1 VDIRVK
7 YEFRD
12 EEGGAYSE
20 MGGERAEILGAN
32 QLEFSNLTPEETTG
46 TWAENFSNSPL
57 LAAWVTHLDPPVK
70 TLAGMASRLAGGV
83 PSSLDQESAI
93 QFSRALYD
101 LIVANG
107 VTYQTPSGFLQEYI
121 PGQDIKYPR
130 DVLRDKSGTCVDL
143 AILYASACEAVGI
156 RTLLIVSPGHSFP
169 VIYLPDGNLLPVE
182 CTSIS
187 GAAVGAAEISALSF
201 DQAVEIGISEIGL
214 HYAID
219 VQDLQRKGVVS
230 PELPRLEAD
239 ILKRWGWHLP
249 DELSATDDK
258 QKAVT
263 PTSNFAAYSSQ
274 QQGLSFLYP
283 EEWNIQEEEGTI
295 DVVHPQIY
303 AWVTMFKIWED
314 YDPQTH
320 DFTVTSRT
328 KVVINGID
336 TLRIDAQ
343 STSTEGVAFIHT
355 VLLLYES
362 NLAKAIVKCDVLKDQ
377 HATLSPILEHIFDS
391 ITLLDP

>member
-1 VDIRVK
+1 MASLSHRC
-7 YEFRD
+7 F
-12 EEGGAYSE
+12 YS
-20 MGGERAEILGAN
+20 
-32 QLEFSNLTPEETTG
+32 QH

-83 PSSLDQESAI
+83 PSSLDQQSAI

-156 RTLLIVSPGHSFP
+156 RTFLILCPGHSFP

-187 GAAVGAAEISALSF
+187 GAAVGMAEASPLSF
-201 DQAVEIGISEIGL
+201 DQAVDIGISEFSDLRIGL

-249 DELSATDDK
+249 DQLPATDDK

-283 EEWNIQEEEGTI
+283 EEWRIQEDEETI
-295 DVVHPQIY
+295 DVVHPQIH
-303 AWVTMFKIWED
+303 AQVTMFRVWED
-314 YDPQTH
+314 FDLETLLKEVEENLALQCS
-320 DFTVTSRT
+320 DFAVTSRT

-336 TLRIDAQ
+336 TLRVDVQ
-343 STSTEGVAFIHT
+343 SISTEGLALIHT
-355 VLLLYES
+355 ILFPYENS
-362 NLAKAIVKCDVLKDQ
+362 LAKAIVISFVLKDQ
-377 HATLSPILEHIFDS
+377 YATLSPILEHIFDS
-391 ITLLDP
+391 ITLLQIK